1 MDAVCQRAPSR
12 ARIKL
17 EKEVRKAAI
26 QLYGASQGIHH
37 GPNLLFEN
45 VPIRTADESRQQI
58 EVPLRRKTSI
68 GSVDV
73 KGKGKAQD
81 ISSAEISYEYPT
93 TLIQQSNTMLPT
105 PEATPS
111 LHSRHS
117 SFSLAADHDLA
128 YARLSRLVSLKPQP
142 PLPDPA
148 TKLLTHWQVGEN
160 PEDYDWTK
168 TRLAIL
174 SSNDADCLEGS
185 LMPQQQRKVGKKRTR
200 QVSHAESSQVM
211 AIRLHGSQPIG
222 LASSSQSA
230 PPAISLSQPER
241 GVHGA
246 SRSMFKKKH
255 NRKSGF

>member
-1 MDAVCQRAPSR
+1 MDAMCQRVPSR

-17 EKEVRKAAI
+17 EKEIRKAAI
-26 QLYGASQGIHH
+26 QLYVASQGVHR
-37 GPNLLFEN
+37 GSNLLFEN
-45 VPIRTADESRQQI
+45 DRDRTADESRQQI
-58 EVPLRRKTSI
+58 EIPLRRKTPV

-81 ISSAEISYEYPT
+81 ISSTEISHEFPMA
-93 TLIQQSNTMLPT
+93 LHQQSNTMLPT

-117 SFSLAADHDLA
+117 SFSFAADQDSA
-128 YARLSRLVSLKPQP
+128 YARLSRIVSLKPQP

-148 TKLLTHWQVGEN
+148 TKLLSHWQVGGN
-160 PEDYDWTK
+160 PEDYDWNK
-168 TRLAIL
+168 TRLAL
-174 SSNDADCLEGS
+174 PSSNDVDGLEGS
-185 LMPQQQRKVGKKRTR
+185 LMPQQPRKVGKKRPR
-200 QVSHAESSQVM
+200 QVSQAESSQVM
-211 AIRLHGSQPIG
+211 AIRLYGSQPIG

-241 GVHGA
+241 GVHGG
-246 SRSMFKKKH
+246 SQSLFKKKH

>member
-1 MDAVCQRAPSR
+1 MCQRVPGR

-17 EKEVRKAAI
+17 EKEIRKAAV
-26 QLYGASQGIHH
+26 QLYVASQGVHR
-37 GPNLLFEN
+37 GPNLLLGN
-45 VPIRTADESRQQI
+45 DPNRTADESRQQI
-58 EVPLRRKTSI
+58 EVPLRRKTSV

-81 ISSAEISYEYPT
+81 ISSTEISHEFPMALT
-93 TLIQQSNTMLPT
+93 QQSNTMLPT

-117 SFSLAADHDLA
+117 SFSLAADQDSA
-128 YARLSRLVSLKPQP
+128 YARLSRIVSLKPQP

-148 TKLLTHWQVGEN
+148 TKLLSHWQVGGN
-160 PEDYDWTK
+160 REDYDWHK
-168 TRLAIL
+168 TRLAL
-174 SSNDADCLEGS
+174 PSSNDVDGLEGS
-185 LMPQQQRKVGKKRTR
+185 LMPQPRKVGKKRPR
-200 QVSHAESSQVM
+200 QVSQAESSQVM
-211 AIRLHGSQPIG
+211 AIRLYGSQPIG

-246 SRSMFKKKH
+246 SQSLFKKKH